1 MMQHA
6 HHTCTKLS
14 LNVAIPIPSF
24 VLGRSG
30 VWGVGREFVVVRV
43 REFGRCNGA
52 LTLSRRD
59 TPLGLEAWLDSSI
72 PERKLVEVWLRFAKA
87 GRGVASQQLGSAIA
101 GFVSRSSATRPYK
114 LRHVSVPLYRC

>member
-43 REFGRCNGA
+43 REFGRCKGA

-59 TPLGLEAWLDSSI
+59 TPLGLEAWLDIWAFGGLNIQDLLIDVSI
-72 PERKLVEVWLRFAKA
+72 KHPM
-87 GRGVASQQLGSAIA
+87 GTQYQPM
-101 GFVSRSSATRPYK
+101 TP
-114 LRHVSVPLYRC
+114 

>member
-1 MMQHA
+1 MTQHA

-14 LNVAIPIPSF
+14 LDVAIPSF

-52 LTLSRRD
+52 LTLSWRD
-59 TPLGLEAWLDSSI
+59 TPLGLDAWLDSSI
-72 PERKLVEVWLRFAKA
+72 PERKVVEVWLRFAKA
-87 GRGVASQQLGSAIA
+87 GRGVAS
-101 GFVSRSSATRPYK
+101 
-114 LRHVSVPLYRC
+114 